1 MPNVNGL
8 KTHEEILREELER
21 VKNGWTQVATE
32 AQHTVKAPAPSQSV
46 VAESERLHRQDAI
59 NASDAVI
66 PANNYDYLDEFVSTL
81 EPPLSAEERARR
93 ERAAYISSGVAH
105 LGNAIGAIGNMVA
118 ATGGAPAQKM
128 AEVPDVDTKI
138 NAFRQHADKVRNAY
152 LTGLTTREKL
162 RQQDALLRYRQ
173 GALDETR
180 WYRQQQLKIA
190 QDREDR
196 LRLKQDYQQKRQ
208 EALARKDDA
217 QAKYWEARADGVDAL
232 TQSQVQANLAR
243 AGASD
248 ASAKASNALA
258 EQRRNG
264 TTTTTTEPEKDAFG
278 RPTGNVVT
286 KTKTTTPNGGGGSAS
301 RRKKPNPM
309 GGKKKNPMS

>member
-1 MPNVNGL
+1 MAE
-8 KTHEEILREELER
+8 TYEEYLER
-21 VKNGWTQVATE
+21 QRKLAPRVT
-32 AQHTVKAPAPSQSV
+32 APAPSASV
-46 VAESERLHRQDAI
+46 VMESERLHNLDAK
-59 NASDAVI
+59 NAPDAVI

-162 RQQDALLRYRQ
+162 RQQDALLR
-173 GALDETR
+173 
-180 WYRQQQLKIA
+180 
-190 QDREDR
+190 
-196 LRLKQDYQQKRQ
+196 
-208 EALARKDDA
+208 
-217 QAKYWEARADGVDAL
+217 ARADRLAFE
-232 TQSQVQANLAR
+232 QARENRMLQAQR
-243 AGASD
+243 
-248 ASAKASNALA
+248 LA
-258 EQRRNG
+258 ERKLDWQEKYQQGILDIKAEQQRIDKEYKDGLISLREREAAIKELNAQTARYNANMRWG
-264 TTTTTTEPEKDAFG
+264 DKEVVTEKPEKDAFG
-278 RPTGNVVT
+278 RPTGNQE
-286 KTKTTTPNGGGGSAS
+286 TTIRRTSHNAANGRSGANGG
-301 RRKKPNPM
+301 KKPNPM